1 MNGRQTMITP
11 DDFVKMNPDLLS
23 GLHSKPSISTT
34 NNSTMKIHQ
43 FSQQGKRSNN
53 EDSIG
58 HSAALLT
65 VCDGMGGHNYGERAS
80 AFVVEAMLQAFPTP
94 QALGKMEIQQQL
106 NKVQQD
112 LNALLEKEPELEKM
126 GTTFTGVF
134 ITPDVW
140 YAAHIGDS
148 RIYLF
153 RPSERKLWHT
163 WDHSLVGE
171 LMRTKEITVEAGRFH
186 PMSNRIAKAIIAQK
200 DGKPASAS
208 IVKID
213 ELKSGDVLLLC
224 SDGVVEGWGDRELAR
239 LFSDESLSFEQKCE
253 KLAQQCNA
261 KSKDNN
267 TALIAEIEEADAFS
281 FGTNDELE
289 WTTFAEVEVDYE
301 QYLKDNQPEEAPAEE
316 QEKED
321 EKPQTGTAETEKP
334 EPEQVAQS
342 NMAEQEKP
350 EPEQKPAADSKK
362 EPDKPIP
369 APSAENTVHQPST
382 SQRNDGHKRSNVS
395 RIVIAI
401 VLLVIAIALAFFFIP
416 KGKDAPADEKTET
429 PGRPSKTEAEM
440 KLQGEEAAAFNAIKT
455 VEDCDNYLK
464 KYRDIATPERIKT
477 VERKKEALE
486 QKAKE
491 AVEADR
497 KKAEEEAQAAEQKP
511 QNETNN
517 SNEELLN
524 LLQL

>member
-1 MNGRQTMITP
+1 
-11 DDFVKMNPDLLS
+11 
-23 GLHSKPSISTT
+23 
-34 NNSTMKIHQ
+34 MKIHQ

-58 HSAALLT
+58 HSATLLT

-94 QALGKMEIQQQL
+94 QAIGKMDIQQQL

-213 ELKSGDVLLLC
+213 ELKAGDVLLLC
-224 SDGVVEGWGDRELAR
+224 SDGVIEGWGDRELAR
-239 LFSDESLSFEQKCE
+239 LFSDESLTFEQKCE
-253 KLAQQCNA
+253 KMAQQCNA

-289 WTTFAEVEVDYE
+289 WTTFAEVEADYE

-316 QEKED
+316 PKKED
-321 EKPQTGTAETEKP
+321 GHETVGHE
-334 EPEQVAQS
+334 
-342 NMAEQEKP
+342 N
-350 EPEQKPAADSKK
+350 DS
-362 EPDKPIP
+362 PLP
-369 APSAENTVHQPST
+369 PSAP
-382 SQRNDGHKRSNVS
+382 RKPFAKPNDPPKQNKTKRLL
-395 RIVIAI
+395 IALVALMALI
-401 VLLVIAIALAFFFIP
+401 VLALLIIP
-416 KGKDAPADEKTET
+416 KVKHTDVPIDEKTET
-429 PGRPSKTEAEM
+429 GARQTKTEAE
-440 KLQGEEAAAFNAIKT
+440 KQLQGEEAAAFNT
-455 VEDCDNYLK
+455 
-464 KYRDIATPERIKT
+464 
-477 VERKKEALE
+477 
-486 QKAKE
+486 
-491 AVEADR
+491 
-497 KKAEEEAQAAEQKP
+497 
-511 QNETNN
+511 
-517 SNEELLN
+517 NEELLN